1 MIVVTD
7 YKLILLMYCL
17 EDGYEIN
24 HNEVL
29 LADIDNIEDGE
40 VYIYSVIRTDSKMK
54 ALLKETTD
62 EEVVNDLCS
71 LYGLVKMDMEL
82 YKDLKDR
89 FDKGLLRK

>member
-17 EDGYEIN
+17 EDEYEIN
-24 HNEVL
+24 HTEVL
-29 LADIDNIEDGE
+29 LADINNIEDGE
-40 VYIYSVIRTDSKMK
+40 VYIYSIIRTDSKMK

-62 EEVVNDLCS
+62 KEVINDLCS
-71 LYGLVKMDMEL
+71 LYGLVEMDMDL

>member
-17 EDGYEIN
+17 EDDYEIN

-29 LADIDNIEDGE
+29 LADINNIEDGE

-62 EEVVNDLCS
+62 KEVINDLCS
-71 LYGLVKMDMEL
+71 LYGLVKMDMDL
-82 YKDLKDR
+82 YTKLKDM
-89 FDKGLLRK
+89 FDNGLLK

>member
-1 MIVVTD
+1 MIDITK

-17 EDGYEIN
+17 EDDYELN
-24 HNEVL
+24 HDEVL
-29 LADIDNIEDGE
+29 LVDMDDVETGN
-40 VYIYSVIRTDSKMK
+40 VHIYSIIHTDSKMK
-54 ALLKETTD
+54 TLLKENT
-62 EEVVNDLCS
+62 EEVVVDDLCS